1 MAESKRPSHFHL
13 CADETTL
20 LTESHCKYYKRLL
33 VGMLKYMGGR
43 ASIPGNFFDNIK
55 DNEGFHSFQHETY
68 KYVRSSNF
76 TTNLLKC
83 IGSSIYPTKRLGLG
97 CLCSNMQV
105 FNMFFDTWDKP
116 KLNIKTLNPLNR
128 L

>member
-1 MAESKRPSHFHL
+1 MGDVRTIKKIAVFFFFTVATGIFCYILFLHFL
-13 CADETTL
+13 KL
-20 LTESHCKYYKRLL
+20 FRLVL
-33 VGMLKYMGGR
+33 RSCVIHRLIVKN
-43 ASIPGNFFDNIK
+43 S
-55 DNEGFHSFQHETY
+55 EGFRSFQHETY
-68 KYVRSSNF
+68 KYVSSSNF

-97 CLCSNMQV
+97 CLCSNMPV

-116 KLNIKTLNPLNR
+116 KLNIKTLNPVNR

>member
-1 MAESKRPSHFHL
+1 MGDVRTIKKSLFFFTVATGIFCHILFLHFL
-13 CADETTL
+13 KL
-20 LTESHCKYYKRLL
+20 FRLVL
-33 VGMLKYMGGR
+33 RSCVTHRL
-43 ASIPGNFFDNIK
+43 IIK
-55 DNEGFHSFQHETY
+55 NSEGFRSFQHETY
-68 KYVRSSNF
+68 KYVSSSNV

-97 CLCSNMQV
+97 CLCSNMPV
-105 FNMFFDTWDKP
+105 LNMFFDTWDKP